1 MRTAKILGFAG
12 ALVAAAVVGGTLIN
26 VVLAGQGS
34 PPAGTATNATT
45 AQPGV
50 YCQTFLDAFAKQ
62 LGVDESA
69 LLPAVKAAA
78 DAAIDK
84 ALADGKISKDTADAL
99 KGRVANADGDVC
111 GLMGARFPGLN
122 RVAIVGTIGS
132 DMVSAAANALH
143 LTVADLKSKVASGT
157 SLKQIASDQKVDYA
171 TVTSAVHAAAKADLD
186 KLVGDGKLTAER
198 ETAILGRIDEALAN
212 GRLANAGLRHPGLRG
227 LRPFGGFGPFGAR
240 PSSPAPSAA
249 ASPSGASS

>member
-34 PPAGTATNATT
+34 PPPATATIATD

-69 LLPAVKAAA
+69 LLPAAKAAA

-84 ALADGKISKDTADAL
+84 ALADGKITKATADAL
-99 KGRVANADGDVC
+99 KQRVANADGNGC
-111 GLMGARFPGLN
+111 AMLGARFGGLLKN
-122 RVAIVGTIGS
+122 VVHANILG
-132 DMVSAAANALH
+132 DAAQAAANALH
-143 LTVADLKSKVASGT
+143 LSVADLRSRIASGA
-157 SLKQIASDQKVDYA
+157 SLKQVASDQKVDYA
-171 TVTSAVHAAAKADLD
+171 IVTTAVHAAVKADLD
-186 KLVGDGKLTAER
+186 KLVAAGKLTADR
-198 ETAILGRIDEALAN
+198 ETAILERLDQALAN

-227 LRPFGGFGPFGAR
+227 PRPFGGLGPFGAG
-240 PSSPAPSAA
+240 PWPPTPPAA
-249 ASPSGASS
+249 ASPSGTSS